1 MLEEESYLAKVKDSL
16 SGSFLVEELTS
27 EFVNSVNA
35 ILKKFD
41 DIGSEDE
48 LKEYVLSA
56 CKEYQNQQQILLD
69 KQKKKIIGVNIFQN
83 KKDNLQNIVHGN
95 FTNID
100 EFEKRKSIID
110 NYNMKVY
117 IANFEENSINQPSL
131 VMAMNTYNIQFQIS
145 GVFEL
150 VEDAYN
156 TIKLYN
162 PDIIILNGN
171 SDVERIL
178 KSMLDSYKVLNIRE
192 FSNNS
197 ILKNIDTLINNIEGK
212 E

>member
-1 MLEEESYLAKVKDSL
+1 
-16 SGSFLVEELTS
+16 
-27 EFVNSVNA
+27 
-35 ILKKFD
+35 
-41 DIGSEDE
+41 
-48 LKEYVLSA
+48 
-56 CKEYQNQQQILLD
+56 
-69 KQKKKIIGVNIFQN
+69 
-83 KKDNLQNIVHGN
+83 
-95 FTNID
+95 
-100 EFEKRKSIID
+100 
-110 NYNMKVY
+110 MKVY

-197 ILKNIDTLINNIEGK
+197 ILKI
-212 E
+212 

>member
-1 MLEEESYLAKVKDSL
+1 M
-16 SGSFLVEELTS
+16 
-27 EFVNSVNA
+27 
-35 ILKKFD
+35 
-41 DIGSEDE
+41 
-48 LKEYVLSA
+48 
-56 CKEYQNQQQILLD
+56 
-69 KQKKKIIGVNIFQN
+69 
-83 KKDNLQNIVHGN
+83 HGN